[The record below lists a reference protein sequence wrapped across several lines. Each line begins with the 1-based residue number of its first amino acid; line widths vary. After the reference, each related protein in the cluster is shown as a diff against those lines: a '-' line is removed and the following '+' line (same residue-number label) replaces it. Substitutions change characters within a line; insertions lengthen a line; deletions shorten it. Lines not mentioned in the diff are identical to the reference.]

1 VSMKAQERRCRGVGP
16 RAARAGHRSAEP
28 AACIVLD
35 RLGLDPLLDLNLRL
49 GEGTGACLAFPL
61 VKAAALALADMADL
75 PDH

>member
-1 VSMKAQERRCRGVGP
+1 
-16 RAARAGHRSAEP
+16 
-28 AACIVLD
+28 
-35 RLGLDPLLDLNLRL
+35 LDLNLRL